1 MLKVAARFG
10 VSSSYMARVCTR
22 APSGLSNGGKRR
34 IATSQP
40 RILCDW
46 NSRKSPELMGLLT
59 EFVVDYR
66 RKGLSSE
73 YFPFYY
79 AVIRR
84 MDPSIMRNMLGLY
97 LVVKHTNKW
106 GVRCLDCRTV
116 HNRAGPFPVKIPKR
130 FSCGLTPSSSYSG
143 KRVQPVHIHPTGI
156 SASHEAG
163 YEVFES
169 GSRCNSRSLRQT
181 RTTLTCLAS

>member
-84 MDPSIMRNMLGLY
+84 MDPSIMSDRVGLY
-97 LVVKHTNKW
+97 LVVSIVIKW
-106 GVRCLDCRTV
+106 GVRCLDCITM
-116 HNRAGPFPVKIPKR
+116 HNRAGPCPVKIPKR
-130 FSCGLTPSSSYSG
+130 FRPRLGLKRLQIDWPLRDQRPCSCHDHEQ
-143 KRVQPVHIHPTGI
+143 KHP
-156 SASHEAG
+156 E
-163 YEVFES
+163 
-169 GSRCNSRSLRQT
+169 RNDPRPRSP
-181 RTTLTCLAS
+181 